1 MSDSLQPFSKPPQS
15 ARQWAMFCHL
25 SAFAGL
31 MFPFGNL
38 LGPLI
43 IWQLKKDSDPFI
55 DAQGKEA
62 LNFQITVAIA
72 ATVSMLLVLL
82 IIFMVAAPLATV
94 DIKVDLPASTATPQ
108 PRPEKPIFL
117 SVKTDKSLYLGEE
130 KVAREQ
136 IGQVL
141 DARTKGKKDT
151 TIFFQ
156 ADKGVDYG
164 DLMEV
169 MNTLRGAGY
178 LKVGLVGL
186 QTAGKK

>member
-25 SAFAGL
+25 WAFAGL

-72 ATVSMLLVLL
+72 ATVSMLLVVL
-82 IIFMVAAPLATV
+82 IIGFALLTLVGIGAAVLAIIAG
-94 DIKVDLPASTATPQ
+94 IKAND
-108 PRPEKPIFL
+108 
-117 SVKTDKSLYLGEE
+117 
-130 KVAREQ
+130 
-136 IGQVL
+136 
-141 DARTKGKKDT
+141 
-151 TIFFQ
+151 
-156 ADKGVDYG
+156 GVNYRYPF
-164 DLMEV
+164 
-169 MNTLRGAGY
+169 TLR
-178 LKVGLVGL
+178 LIK
-186 QTAGKK
+186 